1 MRYRLT
7 TLYTIA
13 SMVIIANCI
22 PTATLATIDPNVQ
35 IDIKKTIQEIYQAPS
50 ITADTT
56 IQQHS
61 TSPSYEY
68 VLDTKNT
75 DDTYG
80 LPDYT
85 SKKIGNKKTDITYA
99 LHTEKDAKTDASRMV
114 ASIST
119 KADTGENATIEIEA
133 RMVADAIYLNLKK
146 LDFAHTGSSAQ
157 EAAAYSDL
165 LEGIINQW
173 INIPVSTAVK
183 RSDTSLQKKGV
194 GGLIQED
201 LTSDQKIA
209 LLHTLLDSKAV
220 VVKQIPDST
229 VATAHVRI
237 TIVKRHIPT
246 LVNKIS
252 PILGES
258 ALTGAEKKALRKA
271 LLKFKPPT
279 IDLWINTSTHL
290 PEKMA
295 VQGVWNSLKQNTYS
309 DRLSGS
315 RGSYTV
321 ETVWSNW
328 GNKVHIAPPSSSKTL
343 EQILSQLFA
352 SSNTI
357 MNTTSLDA
365 QRIVDIR
372 QLQTALELY
381 YADQNH
387 YPTATQ
393 PIILGELYTQCLNAI
408 GFGTD
413 GCVLPYISTVPRDP
427 GTHAY
432 IYQSSGDAAYTLT
445 ATLDA
450 NIGNLK
456 AGTITATPNGLQN

>member
-13 SMVIIANCI
+13 SLVIVANCI
-22 PTATLATIDPNVQ
+22 PTATLATIDPSVK

-56 IQQHS
+56 IQQQS
-61 TSPSYEY
+61 ISPKYEY
-68 VLDTKNT
+68 VPGTKNT
-75 DDTYG
+75 DETYG
-80 LPDYT
+80 LFDYT
-85 SKKIGNKKTDITYA
+85 YKRTGNKKTDITYT

-119 KADTGENATIEIEA
+119 KADTGESATIEIEA
-133 RMVADAIYLNLKK
+133 RVATDDIYLNLKK
-146 LDFAHTGSSAQ
+146 LDFARTESSAE

-173 INIPVSTAVK
+173 IHIPVSTAVK
-183 RSDTSLQKKGV
+183 RSDASLQQKGV
-194 GGLIQED
+194 GGLIKED

-209 LLHTLLDSKAV
+209 LLHTILDSKAIA
-220 VVKQIPDST
+220 VKQIPDSK
-229 VATAHVRI
+229 TAAAHIRI

-246 LVNKIS
+246 LINKMS

-258 ALTGAEKKALRKA
+258 TLTSAEKRALRKA
-271 LLKFKPPT
+271 LLKFKTPT

-290 PEKMA
+290 PEKMT
-295 VQGVWNSLKQNTYS
+295 VQGVWNSLKQSAYS

-315 RGSYTV
+315 RGSYTI

-328 GNKVHIAPPSSSKTL
+328 GNKVTITPPSSSKTF
-343 EQILSQLFA
+343 EQILDQLFA
-352 SSNTI
+352 SNNTT
-357 MNTTSLDA
+357 MNTASLDA
-365 QRIVDIR
+365 RRIADIR

-381 YADQNH
+381 YVDQKH
-387 YPTATQ
+387 YPLSTQ
-393 PIILGELYTQCLNAI
+393 PITLGEPDTLCLNDT
-408 GFGTD
+408 GFGTN
-413 GCVLPYISTVPRDP
+413 GCAAPYMSTVPSDP
-427 GTHAY
+427 GTHMY
-432 IYQSSGDAAYTLT
+432 IYQSSGATEYTLT
-445 ATLDA
+445 AILDEDL
-450 NIGNLK
+450 GNLN